1 MSKDDQKKK
10 EKKAALKNL
19 RNARKEW
26 INRTLARVK
35 IQNRNLKA
43 IKGYLKKGA
52 GTVPQIAEATGVSS
66 DKVLWYIAALKKYGE
81 VDESEKDGSYFRYT
95 LTEKGLVED
104 SGDDV
109 TESVINQG

>member
-10 EKKAALKNL
+10 AKKAALKNL

-35 IQNRNLKA
+35 IQKKNLKT

-81 VDESEKDGSYFRYT
+81 VGESEKDGSYFRYT
-95 LTEKGLVED
+95 LTEKGLMEG
-104 SGDDV
+104 SGDHTDSSLEAV
-109 TESVINQG
+109 

>member
-26 INRTLARVK
+26 INRTLARLK

-95 LTEKGLVED
+95 LTEKGLMED
-104 SGDDV
+104 SGDEI
-109 TESVINQG
+109 TEPVINQG